1 MEVVCD
7 KRLCEEREEGGGG
20 MNDRE
25 ASENYEMVEFVKG
38 LYRACYDNLC
48 LAKMASIPLRE
59 YVGEADEAKYY
70 MLLKETTYKLEEL
83 SDMLWM
89 LEEKMMKSW
98 MYGRRGEN
106 E

>member
-1 MEVVCD
+1 MSDE
-7 KRLCEEREEGGGG
+7 
-20 MNDRE
+20 E

-38 LYRACYDNLC
+38 LYRASYDNLC
-48 LAKMASIPLRE
+48 VAKMASIPFRE

-70 MLLKETTYKLEEL
+70 LLVEECLYRVEEL

-98 MYGRRGEN
+98 MYRKKEGDE
-106 E
+106 